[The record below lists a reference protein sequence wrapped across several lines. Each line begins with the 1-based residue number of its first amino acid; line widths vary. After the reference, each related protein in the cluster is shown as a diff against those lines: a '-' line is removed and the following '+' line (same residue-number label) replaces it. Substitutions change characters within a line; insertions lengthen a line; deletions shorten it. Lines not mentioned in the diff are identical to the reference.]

1 MDDAMVTARMAAEKK
16 RRGASVLTR
25 DGLSASQ
32 AINLMYDRLIDEG
45 EADFLFSSDARRAT
59 MRNGLRLRG
68 SRRPDVEAI
77 LAFRR
82 YDQGRGE
89 AGAAPRKGP
98 DVRWAD

>member
-45 EADFLFSSDARRAT
+45 EADFLFSSDAVR
-59 MRNGLRLRG
+59 
-68 SRRPDVEAI
+68 RRPDVEAI